1 MRYIL
6 SVEDSLL
13 FLNNIKKAIERSIED
28 TIVITAKTMSEAND
42 IIESRIYDFDLA
54 LLDMNLPDAPNGE
67 ILDLVVSH
75 NIPIFVFS
83 SMMED
88 KLHKQVFSKPVID
101 YVLKGTTNSIKY
113 LVNMVARYFKNETT
127 KILYVDDSRT
137 ARRFITNLLYR
148 YNFKVLTASSGAEAM
163 DILENNLDVSL
174 LLTDFVM
181 PEMDGIEL
189 TKAIRKTHPDWN
201 LAIIGLS
208 AEGDDNLSARFL
220 KSGGND
226 FINKNFQREEFFCRI
241 HQNVNLVEH
250 INDLYKMANNDFLT
264 GLPNRRTFFTM
275 GETLHEN
282 AVRHD
287 LKTVVAMMDIDFFKN
302 VNDTW
307 GHNAGDKVLKE
318 VASKLSKRCRNSD
331 IIARV
336 GGEEFA
342 FIGIDMNSEQ
352 AFTALNE
359 FRTAVEE
366 IVVMENGDEIKPTI
380 SIGFANLDFSENFG
394 EALNTL
400 IQCADEALYH
410 AKENGRNRVEKY
422 SGSNLP
428 MAISN

>member
-13 FLNNIKKAIERSIED
+13 FLNNIKKAIEGSIED
-28 TIVITAKTMSEAND
+28 TLVITAKSMSEAKKV
-42 IIESRIYDFDLA
+42 IESNKYNFELA

-75 NIPIFVFS
+75 KIPIFVFS

-88 KLHKQVFSKPVID
+88 ELHKHVFSKPVID
-101 YVLKGTTNSIKY
+101 YVLKGNTNSITY
-113 LVNMVARYFKNETT
+113 LVNMVSRYIKNETT
-127 KILYVDDSRT
+127 KILYVDDSNT

-148 YNFKVLTASSGAEAM
+148 YNFNVMTAASGAEAM
-163 DILENNLDVSL
+163 EILENNLDISL

-181 PEMDGIEL
+181 PEMDGIKL
-189 TKAIRKTHPDWN
+189 TKEIRKTHPDWN
-201 LAIIGLS
+201 IAIIGLS
-208 AEGDDNLSARFL
+208 ADGDENLSARFL

-241 HQNVNLVEH
+241 HQNINLVEH
-250 INDLYKMANNDFLT
+250 INDLHLIANNDFLT

-282 AVRHD
+282 AVRQD
-287 LKTVVAMMDIDFFKN
+287 LKAVVAMMDIDFFKN

-318 VASKLSKRCRNSD
+318 VAGKLSNRCRVSD

-342 FIGIDMNSEQ
+342 FIGIDMNSDQ
-352 AFTALNE
+352 AFKALNE
-359 FRTAVEE
+359 FRSAVEDI
-366 IVVMENGDEIKPTI
+366 IVEEEGDLIKPTI
-380 SIGFANLDFSENFG
+380 SIGFATLDFSENFG
-394 EALNTL
+394 EDLNTL
-400 IQCADEALYH
+400 IQRADEALYN
-410 AKENGRNRVEKY
+410 AKKNGRNRVEKY
-422 SGSNLP
+422 SGPKLP